1 MAGIEQPT
9 AVILS
14 DQDDVA
20 TLFSDVVEGKDIRL
34 RLSLSGKTVDRITA
48 RQPIPFGHKV
58 ALRDKAPGDIVCK
71 YGHPIGQVVDDIQA
85 GDHVHTHNMV
95 NLVSGTQ
102 LKSETAPILWQSARL
117 KETVSALAQAADA
130 TRKAA
135 ENFADAL
142 TEAHLRG
149 VETHGIRRLKPYLER
164 VGMGSVDPKADPV
177 IEQQGGILM
186 VDGRNGIGHHVAATA
201 ADAASEA
208 AKKQGVG
215 IAIIRNS
222 NHFGFAGYFATRIAK
237 KGQIGMV
244 ISNGQICVG
253 PPGGKRSVFSN
264 NPIAVA
270 APAGKDEYFELDM
283 ATSVTSRAKIVQAAE
298 RGDTIPLGLALDG
311 EGRETEDPHAALD
324 GSLLPF
330 GGEKGFAFLFALEVL
345 TGVLPGG
352 AFADQV
358 FSKEA
363 NPEAP
368 EGLSQ
373 FIMAID
379 LEHGIGIDAFK
390 NRFQELVC
398 IIESVPVQDEHAA
411 PRFPGKR
418 RWHLRKKRLKEGIPL
433 SPLEHQDLVKLAAE
447 YGIDI
452 EP

>member
-1 MAGIEQPT
+1 
-9 AVILS
+9 
-14 DQDDVA
+14 
-20 TLFSDVVEGKDIRL
+20 
-34 RLSLSGKTVDRITA
+34 
-48 RQPIPFGHKV
+48 
-58 ALRDKAPGDIVCK
+58 
-71 YGHPIGQVVDDIQA
+71 
-85 GDHVHTHNMV
+85 
-95 NLVSGTQ
+95 
-102 LKSETAPILWQSARL
+102 
-117 KETVSALAQAADA
+117 
-130 TRKAA
+130 
-135 ENFADAL
+135 
-142 TEAHLRG
+142 
-149 VETHGIRRLKPYLER
+149 
-164 VGMGSVDPKADPV
+164 
-177 IEQQGGILM
+177 
-186 VDGRNGIGHHVAATA
+186 
-201 ADAASEA
+201 
-208 AKKQGVG
+208 
-215 IAIIRNS
+215 
-222 NHFGFAGYFATRIAK
+222 
-237 KGQIGMV
+237 
-244 ISNGQICVG
+244 
-253 PPGGKRSVFSN
+253 
-264 NPIAVA
+264 
-270 APAGKDEYFELDM
+270 M